1 MKKKGLLTTTLMM
14 VAMLPGTLQAKVS
27 KTKKTIKKKAS
38 AVTNKKSKT
47 ASRKKSVSSSS
58 GIYSISRNNKSE
70 LVTEKMSELKKYHEK
85 VLHSG
90 TAAQKKK
97 VFTQKKLLTSYSR
110 WKGTKYAF
118 GGDSRKGIDCSAL
131 TRRVYREVYK
141 KELPRV
147 SAQQVKSGKRV
158 ATKNLQ
164 PGDILF
170 FKTNGG
176 RTNHTT
182 VYVGNTLF
190 INASSSKGVV
200 ISSLKSPYW
209 NKSYKYGVRVKKA

>member
-1 MKKKGLLTTTLMM
+1 M

-27 KTKKTIKKKAS
+27 KTKKPIKKNS
-38 AVTNKKSKT
+38 LSTNSNSKT
-47 ASRKKSVSSSS
+47 ISRKKITSSNS
-58 GIYSISRNNKSE
+58 GIYSIPKNNKSE

-90 TAAQKKK
+90 TTAQKKK
-97 VFTQKKLLTSYSR
+97 VFTQKKLLTAYSH
-110 WKGTKYAF
+110 WKGTKYAL
-118 GGDSRKGIDCSAL
+118 GGDSKKGIDCSAL

-147 SAQQVKSGKRV
+147 AAQQVK
-158 ATKNLQ
+158 T
-164 PGDILF
+164 
-170 FKTNGG
+170 G
-176 RTNHTT
+176 RKTNHTT

-200 ISSLKSPYW
+200 MSSLKSPYW
-209 NKSYKYGVRVKKA
+209 KKSYRYGVRVKKS

>member
-27 KTKKTIKKKAS
+27 KTKKPIKKNS
-38 AVTNKKSKT
+38 LSTNSNSKT
-47 ASRKKSVSSSS
+47 ISRKKITSSNS
-58 GIYSISRNNKSE
+58 GIYSIPKNNKSE

-90 TAAQKKK
+90 TTAQKKK
-97 VFTQKKLLTSYSR
+97 VFTQKKLLTAYSH
-110 WKGTKYAF
+110 WKGTKYAL
-118 GGDSRKGIDCSAL
+118 GGDSKKGIDCSAL

-147 SAQQVKSGKRV
+147 AAQQVKTGKKV
-158 ATKNLQ
+158 SDKNLE

-170 FKTNGG
+170 F
-176 RTNHTT
+176 
-182 VYVGNTLF
+182 
-190 INASSSKGVV
+190 
-200 ISSLKSPYW
+200 
-209 NKSYKYGVRVKKA
+209 

>member
-1 MKKKGLLTTTLMM
+1 MKKKGILTTTLMM

-27 KTKKTIKKKAS
+27 KTKKPIKKNS
-38 AVTNKKSKT
+38 LSTNSNSKT
-47 ASRKKSVSSSS
+47 ISRKKITSSNS
-58 GIYSISRNNKSE
+58 GIYSIPKNNKSE

-90 TAAQKKK
+90 TTAQKKK
-97 VFTQKKLLTSYSR
+97 VFTQKKLLTAYSH
-110 WKGTKYAF
+110 WKGTKYAL
-118 GGDSRKGIDCSAL
+118 GGDSKKGIDCSAL

-147 SAQQVKSGKRV
+147 AAQQVKTGKKV
-158 ATKNLQ
+158 SDKNLE

-176 RTNHTT
+176 KTNHTT
-182 VYVGNTLF
+182 VNVGNTLF

-200 ISSLKSPYW
+200 MSSLKSPYW
-209 NKSYKYGVRVKKA
+209 KKSYRYGVRVKKS

>member
-1 MKKKGLLTTTLMM
+1 MKKKGILTTTLMM

-27 KTKKTIKKKAS
+27 KTKKTIKKNS
-38 AVTNKKSKT
+38 LSTNSNSKT
-47 ASRKKSVSSSS
+47 ISRKKITSSNS
-58 GIYSISRNNKSE
+58 GIYSIPKNNKSE

-90 TAAQKKK
+90 TTAQKKK
-97 VFTQKKLLTSYSR
+97 VFTQKKLLTAYSH
-110 WKGTKYAF
+110 WKGTKYAL
-118 GGDSRKGIDCSAL
+118 GGDSKKRIDCSAL

-147 SAQQVKSGKRV
+147 AAQQVKTGKKV
-158 ATKNLQ
+158 SDKNLE

-176 RTNHTT
+176 KTNHTT

-200 ISSLKSPYW
+200 MSSLKSPYW
-209 NKSYKYGVRVKKA
+209 KKSYRYGVRVKKS

>member
-1 MKKKGLLTTTLMM
+1 MM

-27 KTKKTIKKKAS
+27 KTKKPIKKNS
-38 AVTNKKSKT
+38 LSTNSNSKT
-47 ASRKKSVSSSS
+47 ISRKKITSSNS
-58 GIYSISRNNKSE
+58 GIYSIPKNNKSE

-90 TAAQKKK
+90 TTAQKKK
-97 VFTQKKLLTSYSR
+97 VFTQKKLLTAYSH
-110 WKGTKYAF
+110 WKGTKYAL
-118 GGDSRKGIDCSAL
+118 GGDSKKGIDCSAL

-147 SAQQVKSGKRV
+147 AALQVKTGKKV
-158 ATKNLQ
+158 SDKNLE

-176 RTNHTT
+176 KTNHTT

-200 ISSLKSPYW
+200 MSSLKSPYW
-209 NKSYKYGVRVKKA
+209 KKSYRYGVRVKKS

>member
-1 MKKKGLLTTTLMM
+1 MKKKGLLTTTFMM

-27 KTKKTIKKKAS
+27 KTKKPIKKKTLA
-38 AVTNKKSKT
+38 ANTKSKNI
-47 ASRKKSVSSSS
+47 SRKKITSSNS
-58 GIYSISRNNKSE
+58 GIYSIPKNNKSE
-70 LVTEKMSELKKYHEK
+70 LVVEKMNELKKYHEK

-97 VFTQKKLLTSYSR
+97 VFTQKKLLTSYSH
-110 WKGTKYAF
+110 WKGTKYAL
-118 GGDSRKGIDCSAL
+118 GGDSKKGIDCSAL
-131 TRRVYREVYK
+131 TRQVYREVYK

-158 ATKNLQ
+158 ANKNLE

-176 RTNHTT
+176 KTNHTT

-200 ISSLKSPYW
+200 MSSLKSPYW

>member
-1 MKKKGLLTTTLMM
+1 MM

-27 KTKKTIKKKAS
+27 KTKKTIKNNSLA
-38 AVTNKKSKT
+38 TNSNSKT
-47 ASRKKSVSSSS
+47 ISRKKITSSNS
-58 GIYSISRNNKSE
+58 GIYSIPKNNKSE

-90 TAAQKKK
+90 TTAQKKK
-97 VFTQKKLLTSYSR
+97 VFTQKKLLTAYSH
-110 WKGTKYAF
+110 WKGTKYAL
-118 GGDSRKGIDCSAL
+118 GGDSKKGIDCSAL

-147 SAQQVKSGKRV
+147 AAQQVKTGKKV
-158 ATKNLQ
+158 SDKNLE

-176 RTNHTT
+176 KTNHTT

-200 ISSLKSPYW
+200 MSSLKSPYW
-209 NKSYKYGVRVKKA
+209 KKSYRYGVRVKKS

>member
-1 MKKKGLLTTTLMM
+1 MM

-27 KTKKTIKKKAS
+27 KTKKPIKKNS
-38 AVTNKKSKT
+38 LSTNSNSKT
-47 ASRKKSVSSSS
+47 ISRKKITSSNS
-58 GIYSISRNNKSE
+58 GIYSIPKNNKSE

-90 TAAQKKK
+90 TTAQKKK
-97 VFTQKKLLTSYSR
+97 VFTQKKLLTAYSH
-110 WKGTKYAF
+110 WKGTKYAL
-118 GGDSRKGIDCSAL
+118 GGDSKKGIDCSAL

-147 SAQQVKSGKRV
+147 AAQQVKTGKKV
-158 ATKNLQ
+158 SDKNLE

-170 FKTNGG
+170 FKTNDGK
-176 RTNHTT
+176 TNHTT

-200 ISSLKSPYW
+200 MSSLKSPYW
-209 NKSYKYGVRVKKA
+209 KKSYRYGVRVKKS

>member
-27 KTKKTIKKKAS
+27 KTKKTIKNNSLA
-38 AVTNKKSKT
+38 TNSNSKT
-47 ASRKKSVSSSS
+47 ISRKKITSSNS
-58 GIYSISRNNKSE
+58 GIYSIPKNNKSE

-90 TAAQKKK
+90 TTAQKKK
-97 VFTQKKLLTSYSR
+97 VFTQKKLLTAYSH
-110 WKGTKYAF
+110 WKGTKYSL
-118 GGDSRKGIDCSAL
+118 GGDSKKGIDCSAL

-147 SAQQVKSGKRV
+147 AAQQVKTGKKV
-158 ATKNLQ
+158 SDKNLE

-176 RTNHTT
+176 KTNHTT

-200 ISSLKSPYW
+200 MSSLKSPYW
-209 NKSYKYGVRVKKA
+209 KKSYRYGIRVKKS

>member
-1 MKKKGLLTTTLMM
+1 MM

-27 KTKKTIKKKAS
+27 KTKKPIKKNS
-38 AVTNKKSKT
+38 LSTNSNSKT
-47 ASRKKSVSSSS
+47 ISRKKITSSNS
-58 GIYSISRNNKSE
+58 GIYSIPKNNKSE

-90 TAAQKKK
+90 TTAQKKK
-97 VFTQKKLLTSYSR
+97 VFTQKKLLTAYSH
-110 WKGTKYAF
+110 WKGTKYAL
-118 GGDSRKGIDCSAL
+118 GGDSKKGIDCSAL

-147 SAQQVKSGKRV
+147 AAQQVKTGKKV
-158 ATKNLQ
+158 SDKNLE

-170 FKTNGG
+170 FKTNSGK
-176 RTNHTT
+176 TNHTT

-200 ISSLKSPYW
+200 MSSLKSPYW
-209 NKSYKYGVRVKKA
+209 KKSYRYGVRVKKS

>member
-1 MKKKGLLTTTLMM
+1 
-14 VAMLPGTLQAKVS
+14 
-27 KTKKTIKKKAS
+27 
-38 AVTNKKSKT
+38 
-47 ASRKKSVSSSS
+47 
-58 GIYSISRNNKSE
+58 
-70 LVTEKMSELKKYHEK
+70 MSELKKYHEK

-90 TAAQKKK
+90 TTAQKKK
-97 VFTQKKLLTSYSR
+97 VFTQKKLLTAYSH
-110 WKGTKYAF
+110 WKGTKYAL
-118 GGDSRKGIDCSAL
+118 GGDSKKGIDCSAL

-147 SAQQVKSGKRV
+147 AAQQVKTGKKV
-158 ATKNLQ
+158 SDKNLE

-176 RTNHTT
+176 KTNHTT

-200 ISSLKSPYW
+200 MSSLKSPYW
-209 NKSYKYGVRVKKA
+209 KKSYRYGVRVKKS